1 VLAVAHVL
9 GLLLA
14 SFALIYALPVGCAL
28 LYGDG
33 LATRFLLAAAITA
46 AVGLILAT
54 ATARAR
60 RELKPR
66 DGFLLVTLGSL
77 LLSCA
82 AAVPLLLALP
92 GLNFSGA
99 FFEAM
104 SGLTTT
110 GSTVL
115 NGLDGLPPS
124 LNLWRHTLQWIGG
137 LGIIVMALAV
147 LPLLGVGGMQ
157 LYKGQAPGAV
167 KDERLA
173 PRITETAKQLWLV
186 YTLITAAGIVAL
198 RICRMSWFDAVCHAF
213 SAVGLGGFS
222 THDRS
227 IAYFNSP
234 AIELVLMALMVI
246 AALNFGRHIIALR
259 RLSLAT
265 YRQDP
270 EAKGIFA
277 ILAVSVLGVST
288 LLAAHGV
295 YPDFLV
301 ALRHAAFN
309 VISQATT
316 SGLTTEDFHQ
326 WPVFRALVDAVPLL
340 HPLQHRL
347 DRRRHQ
353 DVPHPAAR
361 APGGARDAAAHPP
374 GGRRAATHRRAP
386 HPRRG
391 GLLGARLHFRLLHDG
406 GTAHLRHAA
415 HRHELRRRGGRGG
428 RLHQQHRA
436 RFRGTG
442 SGSQFPLTQHGADLD
457 MQRGDAARPARG
469 VQRHRAVPPGLL
481 AQVAPPCVRSCPPV
495 GCCCGV
501 RWCFLAAH
509 RPRGTPKRASTH

>member
-14 SFALIYALPVGCAL
+14 SFALTYALPIGCAL
-28 LYGDG
+28 LLGDG
-33 LATRFLLAAAITA
+33 LWTRFLLAAAITT
-46 AVGLILAT
+46 AVGLVLAT
-54 ATARAR
+54 ATAHAR

-66 DGFLLVTLGSL
+66 DGFLLVTLGWL
-77 LLSCA
+77 LLSCSA
-82 AAVPLLLALP
+82 ALPLLLAVP
-92 GLNFSGA
+92 GLDFNGA

-115 NGLDGLPPS
+115 TGLDQLPPS
-124 LNLWRHTLQWIGG
+124 LNLWRHTLHWIGG

-173 PRITETAKQLWLV
+173 PRITETAKQLWVV
-186 YTLITAAGIVAL
+186 YTLITAAGILAL
-198 RICRMSWFDAVCHAF
+198 RICHMTWFDAICHAF

-270 EAKGIFA
+270 EAKAIFA
-277 ILAVSVLGVST
+277 ILAASVIGIAS
-288 LLAAHGV
+288 LLTAHGV
-295 YPDFLV
+295 YADFLP
-301 ALRHAAFN
+301 ALRYAAFN

-316 SGLTTEDFHQ
+316 SGLTSEDYQ
-326 WPVFRALVDAVPLL
+326 RWPVFAPWWMLFLTCIVCSTGSTGGGIKMFRTLL
-340 HPLQHRL
+340 LARQAGREMQL
-347 DRRRHQ
+347 LI
-353 DVPHPAAR
+353 HPAAVAPLR
-361 APGGARDAAAHPP
+361 IGGRPIPDSVGSSVLAFIFVYFMTVALLTFAMLLTGMSFADAASAVVASINNTAHGFGAPGAVHNFHSLSTVQIWICTAAM
-374 GGRRAATHRRAP
+374 
-386 HPRRG
+386 
-391 GLLGARLHFRLLHDG
+391 LLGRLEVFSVIVL
-406 GTAHLRHAA
+406 
-415 HRHELRRRGGRGG
+415 
-428 RLHQQHRA
+428 
-436 RFRGTG
+436 F
-442 SGSQFPLTQHGADLD
+442 
-457 MQRGDAARPARG
+457 RPAYWR
-469 VQRHRAVPPGLL
+469 R
-481 AQVAPPCVRSCPPV
+481 
-495 GCCCGV
+495 
-501 RWCFLAAH
+501 
-509 RPRGTPKRASTH
+509 